1 MQPLSDSP
9 FARKLENLLVK
20 LCNTYGISPAPK
32 LKWSKRM
39 KKTLGLAY
47 VPQNTIKLSSW
58 LNQEQAQST
67 LRHELAHIATGKTRN
82 HRPHG
87 ATWKQWAALLG
98 APLARSSAHGPANVP
113 NQNVFPSLWGLECPN
128 CGLRLARHRVTK
140 GLFHRAC
147 GPKAGHLI
155 RTLKDSSDRVDVWV
169 SEAIF
174 KTETLDLT
182 KLSESQSKTIKNK

>member
-9 FARKLENLLVK
+9 FARKLGNLLVK

-67 LRHELAHIATGKTRN
+67 LRHELAHIANGKNRN

-147 GPKAGHLI
+147 GPKVGHLI

-169 SEAIF
+169 SEAVF